1 MLRCAVAL
9 YDYISHVV
17 FTSFFSAIMLK
28 CVVALYDFIS
38 HIFVLPFLMAIL

>member
-1 MLRCAVAL
+1 MYNYVAL

-28 CVVALYDFIS
+28 CVAAFYDFFS
-38 HIFVLPFLMAIL
+38 PIFVFPFLMAIL